1 MNLRALKNFV
11 LRQETSS
18 YRVTGIH
25 YEAPRRYGIGLGT
38 LAMDNWY
45 VTLEN
50 GEDGYRVASNQFFPL
65 SDFNPNELL
74 TGNEVK
80 GKRTKIFGITVYERI
95 ERCRE

>member
-1 MNLRALKNFV
+1 MNLRPLKNFV

-18 YRVTGIH
+18 YRVTKTL

-38 LAMDNWY
+38 LAMGNWY

-50 GEDGYRVASNQFFPL
+50 GEDRYRVAGNQFLPL
-65 SDFNPNELL
+65 LNFNPNELF

-80 GKRTKIFGITVYERI
+80 VKRTKIFGIPAYVRV
-95 ERCRE
+95 RRR

>member
-1 MNLRALKNFV
+1 MTLRALKNFV
-11 LRQETSS
+11 LRQETST
-18 YRVTGIH
+18 YRITRML

-50 GEDGYRVASNQFFPL
+50 GKDRYRIASNQFFPL

-80 GKRTKIFGITVYERI
+80 VKRTKIFYIPVYERI
-95 ERCRE
+95 ERC